1 MSTVKI
7 TELSQIT
14 VSTNTA
20 NTLLLGVDLPGDITG
35 KLTVQSLSEG
45 IYRNNPLNVGVSPIT
60 LPNTIG
66 QFVSSS
72 NNYIQVNLQN
82 TDEEGTA
89 DYVVTANAG
98 GDTYY
103 YIDMGY
109 TNINYNPLNANNS
122 LGTSAYPLD
131 GYLYV
136 QGDGPGTLGGNL
148 IIGTT
153 TPDREV
159 VLISGGINFENV
171 AARITSTG
179 LDLNFGKVLTFADD
193 TVQSTAA
200 SPVAYSQASF
210 ALANTANAYA
220 YNANTFLQANTGAAL
235 AASKVYTDTANTSL
249 RLYSESSFLKK
260 TSDTLTGNLVV
271 TDGLTSKDSLV
282 TGNTI
287 IRGTLSV
294 NNSTLLS
301 NVSMLTLTASDDGA
315 VVIPSN
321 TFYMMHITGKSNNA
335 TRVVLDSFGANT
347 YPLISGRMGRG
358 SASAPAATQ
367 NNDVMMRIVGNGY
380 LPVSGFRPSSP
391 AKIDFVATQNYTEAN
406 TGSRIEF
413 WNTPNNSNTIQKIAS
428 FDADSIEFSGVV
440 NPVKGFIYTP
450 TIFVGAQTAFTINF
464 STTSMIKASLDQN
477 LTISL
482 SNYVYGKVVEV
493 WLTNTSGSTRT
504 VTHGCTALNSSVNST
519 TFTMASTSSAY
530 LRYFSI
536 DGDNANTFVSIQSA

>member
-249 RLYSESSFLKK
+249 RLYSE
-260 TSDTLTGNLVV
+260 
-271 TDGLTSKDSLV
+271 
-282 TGNTI
+282 
-287 IRGTLSV
+287 
-294 NNSTLLS
+294 
-301 NVSMLTLTASDDGA
+301 
-315 VVIPSN
+315 
-321 TFYMMHITGKSNNA
+321 
-335 TRVVLDSFGANT
+335 
-347 YPLISGRMGRG
+347 
-358 SASAPAATQ
+358 
-367 NNDVMMRIVGNGY
+367 
-380 LPVSGFRPSSP
+380 
-391 AKIDFVATQNYTEAN
+391 AN
-406 TGSRIEF
+406 TGAALAVSKAYTDTANIYLSALNLSTSQNLNSTYIIASRSANTFIGTSGSSNPVNGITTF
-413 WNTPNNSNTIQKIAS
+413 NSSNGITISGSGNTVTFNTPQNIQTNASPTFSGLTLSNALNITQGGTSSNTAVGALTNLLPSASGVTAGSILATNGPGTYYWTTGTTIRLYTLSTFVSPLAWNSNNYDQYI
-428 FDADSIEFSGVV
+428 
-440 NPVKGFIYTP
+440 
-450 TIFVGAQTAFTINF
+450 
-464 STTSMIKASLDQN
+464 STSQSN
-477 LTISL
+477 SLTISADAGTPTDGRKVIFRIKDNGTARSL
-482 SNYVYGKVVEV
+482 SWTTGVSKGFREVGITLPTTTIVNKTVYV
-493 WLTNTSGSTRT
+493 
-504 VTHGCTALNSSVNST
+504 GCIYNALDDRWDAIGISQEN
-519 TFTMASTSSAY
+519 
-530 LRYFSI
+530 
-536 DGDNANTFVSIQSA
+536 